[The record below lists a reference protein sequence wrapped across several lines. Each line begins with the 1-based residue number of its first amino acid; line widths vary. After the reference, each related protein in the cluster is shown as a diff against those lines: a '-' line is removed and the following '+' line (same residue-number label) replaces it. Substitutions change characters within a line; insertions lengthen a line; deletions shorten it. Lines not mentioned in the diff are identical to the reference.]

1 MAKRKL
7 KVHWKAITVSL
18 RTACNRPTPGYFWTE
33 NILEVTCKM
42 CLKCY
47 HAWTNKSELQ
57 REKLEMGE
65 WLDKNMECEEDA

>member
-7 KVHWKAITVSL
+7 KIHWKAITVSL

-33 NILEVTCKM
+33 NIQEVTCKM

-47 HAWTNKSELQ
+47 HAWTKNK
-57 REKLEMGE
+57 
-65 WLDKNMECEEDA
+65 DA